1 MVSHIPLQITKLNLS
16 NSSSKVLDTLLM
28 VFNSNNHKKD
38 YSLFST
44 QEDSNGINFVEQFK
58 QLRNGDIN
66 LPIDIR
72 ENDINNLLLGKDH

>member
-1 MVSHIPLQITKLNLS
+1 
-16 NSSSKVLDTLLM
+16 M